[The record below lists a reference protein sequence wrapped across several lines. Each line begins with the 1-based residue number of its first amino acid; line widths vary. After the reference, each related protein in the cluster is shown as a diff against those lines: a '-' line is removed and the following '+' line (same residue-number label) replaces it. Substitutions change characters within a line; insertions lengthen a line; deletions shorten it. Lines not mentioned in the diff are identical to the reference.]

1 MVADEDLCLSVV
13 IPSFNTADLTLQCLA
28 TLLREAPSGS
38 EVIVVDDNSGDD
50 TVMRVRDQFP
60 QVEVLC
66 HDHSQG
72 FTAAAN
78 SGLARAHGDVL
89 LLLNSDTEIPAGGLD
104 VLLPTFAREA
114 RLGIAGAELT
124 FPDGRSQWGGGEAPG
139 LLWLLMLSSGLPTIL
154 NRLPGYRRLR
164 PLAAESRKVEWVT
177 GAALAIRRQTWQ
189 ESGALDPSYR
199 FYCQDLDLCLRVAAL
214 GWEVRQIP
222 DFQVIHYLGSSIGKE
237 QTTTQ
242 QSGAPELL
250 WSDLLLWA
258 RIHRGEVWAERAA
271 RIMKVGGT
279 LRVITRSLMT
289 PIVQSARRSVW
300 RKETRAFRAALAAI

>member
-1 MVADEDLCLSVV
+1 MAGENLSLSVV

-28 TLLREAPSGS
+28 TLLREAPPGS
-38 EVIVVDDNSGDD
+38 EVIVVDDGSRDD
-50 TVMRVRDQFP
+50 SVARIRDQFP
-60 QVEVLC
+60 QVELVC

-78 SGLARAHGDVL
+78 SGLSRARGDLL

-104 VLLPTFAREA
+104 PLPPAFAREP
-114 RLGIAGAELT
+114 RLGIAGAELR
-124 FPDGRSQWGGGEAPG
+124 FPDGRSQWGGGKAPG

-164 PLAAESRKVEWVT
+164 PLNAESRQVDWVT
-177 GAALAIRRQTWQ
+177 GAALAIRRQTLQ
-189 ESGALDPSYR
+189 ESGGLDSRYR

-222 DFQVIHYLGSSIGKE
+222 DFQVVHYLGSSIGKE

-258 RIHRGEVWAERAA
+258 RVHRGEAWARRAA
-271 RIMKVGGT
+271 RIMKIGGT
-279 LRVITRSLMT
+279 LRVITRSLLT
-289 PIVQSARRSVW
+289 PLVQSTRRPVW
-300 RKETRAFRAALAAI
+300 RQETRAFRAALAAL